1 MQQDED
7 QKLRTMYRDFG
18 PILRTIAKN
27 QGVSVDDIDD
37 MIQETYLA
45 YYLKYPLDWNEKQKK
60 AMLVRILKNKCIDLF
75 RRRSHYDMVSMD
87 TEEPF
92 DETKIVA
99 NKNTKDVLE
108 TLATDET
115 LREIRKEI
123 QEMKKD
129 WRDVVVLYFIEER
142 PIEDICLILEISEP
156 ALRMRISRIRK
167 YFRDVFK

>member
-1 MQQDED
+1 MQQDDD
-7 QKLRTMYRDFG
+7 QKLRTMYKDFE

-45 YYLKYPLDWNEKQKK
+45 YYLKYSLDWNEKQKK
-60 AMLVRILKNKCIDLF
+60 AMLVRIVKNKCIDLF
-75 RRRSHYDMVSMD
+75 RKRSHYDMVSMD

-99 NKNTKDVLE
+99 NKNTKDVLD
-108 TLATDET
+108 TLARDET
-115 LREIRKEI
+115 LLEIRKEI
-123 QEMKKD
+123 MGMKKD
-129 WRDVVVLYFIEER
+129 WRDVAILYFIEER
-142 PIEDICLILEISEP
+142 PIEDISLILEISEP

-167 YFRDVFK
+167 YLRDMFK